1 MASAVRSPR
10 TFVLVHGAWHGGW
23 CWRRVADRLRREGHQ
38 VFTPT
43 LTGVGE
49 RAHLIGCDISLATHI
64 ADVVNV
70 ITSEDLADVVLCGHS
85 YGGFVIS
92 GVAEEAEARIA
103 ALVFLDAFVPQNGE
117 PMVDIA
123 SPATRD
129 AIAATVARGERTIA
143 PISAAFFRVNEADC
157 AWVDDRC
164 TPHPV
169 ATTTE
174 KIVLTGARERIAKKA
189 HVRASG
195 YPSGPFDATARL
207 KAQGGW
213 QVHELACGH
222 DAMVDM
228 PEAVAEILVAMT

>member
-1 MASAVRSPR
+1 MTSPR

-92 GVAEEAEARIA
+92 GVAEEAEVRVA
-103 ALVFLDAFVPQNGE
+103 AIVFLDAFVPHNGE
-117 PMVDIA
+117 AMADIA
-123 SPATRD
+123 SRTTRD

-143 PISAAFFRVNEADC
+143 PISAAFFRVNDADR
-157 AWVDDRC
+157 AWVDGRC
-164 TPHPV
+164 TPHPI
-169 ATTTE
+169 ATMTE
-174 KIVLTGARERIAKKA
+174 RIALTGARERIAKKA
-189 HVRASG
+189 YVRASG
-195 YPSGPFDATARL
+195 YPSGPFDATAARL
-207 KAQGGW
+207 KAQAGW
-213 QVHELACGH
+213 QIHNLPCGH

-228 PEAVAEILVAMT
+228 PEAVAEILVAMA